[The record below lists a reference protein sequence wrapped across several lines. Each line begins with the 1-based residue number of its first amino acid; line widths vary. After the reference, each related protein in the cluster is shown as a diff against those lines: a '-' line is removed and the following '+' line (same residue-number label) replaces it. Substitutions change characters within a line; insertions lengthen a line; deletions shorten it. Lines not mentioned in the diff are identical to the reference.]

1 MTTKPTQNDVFADYG
16 AFLNALLPQAQ
27 GFMFHDR
34 HGRLFWSNNLPD
46 GSLLTEE
53 FHSTLNKMIER
64 GDLPGEQA
72 RIPLKDCTAFLVRV
86 LSDKGKMLGVLTA
99 LVDREMAGMPY
110 QFCADLLGPA
120 LRSLSRELSLR
131 MHLLAA
137 TRKLKHHGGEH
148 TA

>member
-1 MTTKPTQNDVFADYG
+1 
-16 AFLNALLPQAQ
+16 
-27 GFMFHDR
+27 
-34 HGRLFWSNNLPD
+34 
-46 GSLLTEE
+46 
-53 FHSTLNKMIER
+53 
-64 GDLPGEQA
+64 
-72 RIPLKDCTAFLVRV
+72 
-86 LSDKGKMLGVLTA
+86 
-99 LVDREMAGMPY
+99 MAGMPY